1 MQQPLPPPLTYR
13 LFSLLLFPL
22 WVGHAAWQA
31 WKYHC
36 VDYLRQRLGGR
47 RKPYPRQAI
56 WLHAASVGEVALIH
70 PLAQTLAKNQSVV
83 VTCFTISGYQH
94 ALKTLPDDIYIQV
107 LPIDIWPISRNFMR
121 RCKFRLALIA
131 ETELWPETLYQTRRC
146 HIPLLQ
152 INARLSHKSLAT
164 SGWMRR
170 LLQRTLGYFD
180 AFITRHEDDIE
191 RLQAMG
197 VEDKKISLCGNLKYA
212 AAQPHNESPEALI
225 DRPYLLFASTHAPEE
240 VQFAEI
246 CTRLDAPPLFVI
258 APRHPQRASEIM
270 KSLQPLGL
278 NIRQRSRN
286 EPIADDTHIYLADT
300 LGEMPSLMTH
310 ARIVIMGGSF
320 APIGGH
326 NILEPARLG
335 AAIITG
341 PDDDNIRADIDWL
354 KSHQAI
360 IQTPDID
367 RLQEQIERLLS
378 NEKALEQMRQQ
389 ARKAMAQQTE
399 ILPCYLDHIEKYL

>member
-1 MQQPLPPPLTYR
+1 MPQPSPPPLAYR
-13 LFSLLLFPL
+13 LLSILLLPL
-22 WVGHAAWQA
+22 WIGHAAWQA

-36 VDYLRQRLGGR
+36 AEYLWQRLGR
-47 RKPYPRQAI
+47 LRNPCPQRAI
-56 WLHAASVGEVALIH
+56 WIHAASVGEVALIH
-70 PLAQTLAKNQSVV
+70 PLVQTLAKTHPVV
-83 VTCFTISGYQH
+83 VTCFTITGYQH
-94 ALKTLPDDIYIQV
+94 ALNTLPDDVYIQA
-107 LPIDIWPISRNFMR
+107 LPIDAWPISHSFMR

-131 ETELWPETLYQTRRC
+131 ETELWPETLYQTRRLG
-146 HIPLLQ
+146 IPLLQ
-152 INARLSHKSLAT
+152 INARLSHKTLAAT
-164 SGWMRR
+164 GWKRR

-180 AFITRHEDDIE
+180 AFITRHEDDIA

-197 VEDKKISLCGNLKYA
+197 VDGEKISLCGNLKYA
-212 AAQPHNESPEALI
+212 AALQHNETPKALI

-240 VQFAEI
+240 IQFAEI
-246 CTRLDAPPLFVI
+246 CSRLDAPPLFVI
-258 APRHPQRASEIM
+258 APRHPKRAAEIM
-270 KSLQPLGL
+270 KSLQQPGL

-286 EPIADDTHIYLADT
+286 QPIAADTHIYLADT
-300 LGEMPSLMTH
+300 LGEMPSLMAH

-320 APIGGH
+320 APVGGH

-341 PDDDNIRADIDWL
+341 PGDDNIRADIDWL
-354 KSHQAI
+354 KSHHAI

-367 RLQEQIERLLS
+367 RLQAEIQRLLA

-389 ARKAMAQQTE
+389 ARKAMAQQTR